1 MVLRHGAGNIKWSV
15 IAAQLPGRIGK
26 QCRERWFNHL
36 DPDIKKGDWTPDEDA
51 VLFET
56 QRVRG
61 RAAESKTSRCRR
73 TAFWP
78 RRRASRRILDSLV
91 HSAGPRQP
99 LERDR
104 QAPAR
109 PDRKRRQEPLE
120 LVRAEAMAP
129 RPRPPGRR
137 AAPGVGGA
145 RGGGRRGAR
154 ARFLD
159 ARRRGASPARAR
171 AGVRRRRRGRRVVA
185 DELASR

>member
-61 RAAESKTSRCRR
+61 RAAEPKTSRCRG

-78 RRRASRRILDSLV
+78 RRRASRRIFDSLV

-129 RPRPPGRR
+129 RPRPPGRG

-145 RGGGRRGAR
+145 RGGGRRRTRASSTRAAAALRPPALALGFDDVDVGGAR
-154 ARFLD
+154 R
-159 ARRRGASPARAR
+159 
-171 AGVRRRRRGRRVVA
+171 
-185 DELASR
+185 